1 VTSHGKRRN
10 LMETEYDNK
19 NMPLTSGCARELIQ
33 TLFAGEGYHTKRS
46 EIIER
51 VTEYHTQNGAK

>member
-1 VTSHGKRRN
+1 
-10 LMETEYDNK
+10 METEYDNK